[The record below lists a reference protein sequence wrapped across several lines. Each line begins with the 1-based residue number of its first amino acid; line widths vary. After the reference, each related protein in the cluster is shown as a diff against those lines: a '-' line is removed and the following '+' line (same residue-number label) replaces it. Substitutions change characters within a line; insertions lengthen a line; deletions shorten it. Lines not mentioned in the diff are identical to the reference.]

1 MNASELKARAA
12 ELLPWA
18 ENCAASANTDSWR
31 GIAAILRAVAGGAVS
46 EPLVAMWTSG
56 NMASEY
62 HMWIAHEFLAD
73 KVALVITEG

>member
-31 GIAAILRAVAGGAVS
+31 GIAAILRAVASGA
-46 EPLVAMWTSG
+46 PLEFEYESRESWFIDG
-56 NMASEY
+56 NTDGLPSKF
-62 HMWIAHEFLAD
+62 H
-73 KVALVITEG
+73 ALVITGENDQ